1 MATAISLE
9 PATIEAL
16 DAIVARGRFSSRDEA
31 IRTALYIVEEVD
43 AADDA
48 PLTSADIAGIERGL
62 ADVAAGRVYT
72 VDEVFDEL
80 ERRCLEGR

>member
-1 MATAISLE
+1 MATAIPLE
-9 PATIEAL
+9 ASTIEAL

-48 PLTSADIAGIERGL
+48 PLTPGEIAGIERGL